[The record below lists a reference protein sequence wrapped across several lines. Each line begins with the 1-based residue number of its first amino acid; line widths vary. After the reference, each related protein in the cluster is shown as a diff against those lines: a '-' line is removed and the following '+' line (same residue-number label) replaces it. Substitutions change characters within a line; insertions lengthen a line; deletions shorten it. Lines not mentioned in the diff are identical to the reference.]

1 LLIKEGR
8 MDPLEILKKDHQK
21 AKKLFEQVE
30 ETEQENDRKKIFN
43 QIKKELETHARIE
56 EGILYPAIENHEQ
69 LKELVLRSYND
80 HREIKMLL
88 REIDDLA
95 SDSKLFEPKL
105 KVLKEKVKRRNE
117 EEETKMFPQ
126 VRELFDDETLKKIG
140 RQFEVAKG
148 TRSKLLDDL

>member
-1 LLIKEGR
+1 

-21 AKKLFEQVE
+21 AKKLFEQAE
-30 ETEQENDRKKIFN
+30 ETEQENDRKKIFK
-43 QIKKELETHARIE
+43 QIKQELETHARIE

-80 HREIKMLL
+80 HREIKTLL
-88 REIDDLA
+88 HEIDDLA

-148 TRSKLLDDL
+148 TRSKLLDAL

>member
-1 LLIKEGR
+1 MDAIELLKQ
-8 MDPLEILKKDHQK
+8 DNQK
-21 AKKLFEQVE
+21 AKELFEQAE
-30 ETEQENDRKKIFN
+30 ETEQENDKKRIFK

-69 LKELVLRSYND
+69 LKELVLKSYKG
-80 HREIKMLL
+80 HRQIKTLL

-105 KVLKEKVKRRNE
+105 NALKQNVKRRNE
-117 EEETKMFPQ
+117 EEESKMFPQ
-126 VRELFDDETLKKIG
+126 VCELLDDETLEKIG

-148 TRSKLLDDL
+148 TRSNLLDAYEVP

>member
-1 LLIKEGR
+1 
-8 MDPLEILKKDHQK
+8 MDAIELLKKDNQK
-21 AKKLFEQVE
+21 AKELFDQAE
-30 ETEQENDRKKIFN
+30 ETEQENDKKRIFK

-69 LKELVLRSYND
+69 LKELVLKSYKD
-80 HREIKMLL
+80 HRQIKTLL

-105 KVLKEKVKRRNE
+105 NALKQNVKRRNE
-117 EEETKMFPQ
+117 EEESKMFPQ
-126 VRELFDDETLKKIG
+126 VCELLDDETLEKIG

-148 TRSKLLDDL
+148 TRNNCLMPYEVP